1 MDRIKLI
8 QIFKNIELFTMKKIL
23 LTILLS
29 FIVST
34 SFSAG
39 TDSGDETNYG
49 KDYKSAVKLIK
60 KKKYDNA
67 IDKLMDLVD
76 VSSSDFTKADV
87 YNEIGFAFRKSDD
100 LDNASKYYILALSED
115 PNHLGALE
123 YQGEMFVDL
132 GQKDNAITNLNKL
145 KDLVGEKNS
154 YYKELNTY
162 ISAN

>member
-1 MDRIKLI
+1 
-8 QIFKNIELFTMKKIL
+8 MKKIL
-23 LTILLS
+23 ITILVS

-34 SFSAG
+34 SYSAG
-39 TDSGDETNYG
+39 TVSGNETNYG
-49 KDYKSAVKLIK
+49 KDFKSAVKLIS

-67 IDKLMDLVD
+67 IEKLMDLVD

-87 YNEIGFAFRKSDD
+87 LNEIGFAFRKNND
-100 LDNASKYYILALSED
+100 LDNASKYYLMALKED

-132 GQKDNAITNLNKL
+132 GQKDNALANLNKL
-145 KDLVGEKNS
+145 RDLVGEKNS

-162 ISAN
+162 ISTN

>member
-1 MDRIKLI
+1 
-8 QIFKNIELFTMKKIL
+8 MKKIL
-23 LTILLS
+23 ITILVS

-34 SFSAG
+34 SYSAG
-39 TDSGDETNYG
+39 TDSGNETNYG
-49 KDYKSAVKLIK
+49 KDYKSAVKLIS

-67 IDKLMDLVD
+67 IEKLMDLVD

-87 YNEIGFAFRKSDD
+87 LNEIGFAFRKNND
-100 LDNASKYYILALSED
+100 LDNASKYYLMALKED

-132 GQKDNAITNLNKL
+132 GQKDKALANLNKL

-154 YYKELNTY
+154 FYKELDSY
-162 ISAN
+162 ISRN

>member
-1 MDRIKLI
+1 
-8 QIFKNIELFTMKKIL
+8 MKKIL
-23 LTILLS
+23 ITILVS

-34 SFSAG
+34 SYSAG
-39 TDSGDETNYG
+39 TDSGDKTNYG
-49 KDYKSAVKLIK
+49 KDFKSAIKLIS

-67 IDKLMDLVD
+67 IEKLMDLVD

-87 YNEIGFAFRKSDD
+87 LNEIGFAFRKNND
-100 LDNASKYYILALSED
+100 LDNASKYYLMALKED

-132 GQKDNAITNLNKL
+132 GQKDKALANLNKL

-154 YYKELNTY
+154 FYKELDSY
-162 ISAN
+162 ISRN

>member
-1 MDRIKLI
+1 
-8 QIFKNIELFTMKKIL
+8 MKKIL
-23 LTILLS
+23 ITILVS

-34 SFSAG
+34 SYSAG
-39 TDSGDETNYG
+39 TDSGNETNYG
-49 KDYKSAVKLIK
+49 KDFKSAIKLIS

-67 IDKLMDLVD
+67 IEKLMDLVD

-87 YNEIGFAFRKSDD
+87 LNEIGFAFRKNND
-100 LDNASKYYILALSED
+100 LDNASKYYLLALKED

-132 GQKDNAITNLNKL
+132 GQKDKALANLNKL

-154 YYKELNTY
+154 FYKELDSY
-162 ISAN
+162 ISRN

>member
-1 MDRIKLI
+1 
-8 QIFKNIELFTMKKIL
+8 MKKIL
-23 LTILLS
+23 ITILLS
-29 FIVST
+29 FIVSS

-49 KDYKSAVKLIK
+49 KDYKLAVKLIN
-60 KKKYDNA
+60 KKKYENA
-67 IDKLMDLVD
+67 IEKLMDLVD

-100 LDNASKYYILALSED
+100 LDNASKYYILALSEN

-132 GQKDNAITNLNKL
+132 GQKDNALTNLKKL
-145 KDLVGEKNS
+145 KELVGEMNS

-162 ISAN
+162 ISVN

>member
-1 MDRIKLI
+1 
-8 QIFKNIELFTMKKIL
+8 MKKIL
-23 LTILLS
+23 ITILLS

-34 SFSAG
+34 SFSAS

-49 KDYKSAVKLIK
+49 KDYKSAVNLIN
-60 KKKYDNA
+60 KKKYENA
-67 IDKLMDLVD
+67 IQKLMDLVD

-87 YNEIGFAFRKSDD
+87 YNEIGFAFRKSED
-100 LDNASKYYILALSED
+100 LENASKYYIMALSED

-132 GQKDNAITNLNKL
+132 GQKDSALSNLKKL
-145 KDLVGEKNS
+145 KELVGEMNS

-162 ISAN
+162 ISVN

>member
-1 MDRIKLI
+1 
-8 QIFKNIELFTMKKIL
+8 MKKIL
-23 LTILLS
+23 ITILVS

-34 SFSAG
+34 SYSAG
-39 TDSGDETNYG
+39 TNSGDETNYG
-49 KDYKSAVKLIK
+49 KDFKSAVKLIS

-67 IDKLMDLVD
+67 IEKLMDLVD

-87 YNEIGFAFRKSDD
+87 LNEIGFAFRKNND
-100 LDNASKYYILALSED
+100 LDNASKYYLMALKED

-132 GQKDNAITNLNKL
+132 GQKDKALANLNKL

-154 YYKELNTY
+154 FYKELDSY
-162 ISAN
+162 ISRN

>member
-1 MDRIKLI
+1 
-8 QIFKNIELFTMKKIL
+8 MKKIL
-23 LTILLS
+23 ITILLS

-49 KDYKSAVKLIK
+49 KDYKSAVKLINN
-60 KKKYDNA
+60 KKYDNA
-67 IDKLMDLVD
+67 IEKLMDLVD

-100 LDNASKYYILALSED
+100 LDNASKYYILALSEN

-132 GQKDNAITNLNKL
+132 GQKDNALTNLKKL
-145 KDLVGEKNS
+145 KELVGEMNS

-162 ISAN
+162 ISVN

>member
-1 MDRIKLI
+1 
-8 QIFKNIELFTMKKIL
+8 MKKIL
-23 LTILLS
+23 ITILVS

-34 SFSAG
+34 SYSAG
-39 TDSGDETNYG
+39 TDSGNETNYG
-49 KDYKSAVKLIK
+49 KDFKSAIKLIS

-67 IDKLMDLVD
+67 IEKLMDLVD

-87 YNEIGFAFRKSDD
+87 LNEIGFAFRKNND
-100 LDNASKYYILALSED
+100 LDNASKYYLMALKED

-132 GQKDNAITNLNKL
+132 GQKDKAIANLNKL

-154 YYKELNTY
+154 FYKELDSY
-162 ISAN
+162 ISRN

>member
-1 MDRIKLI
+1 
-8 QIFKNIELFTMKKIL
+8 MKKIL
-23 LTILLS
+23 ITILVS

-34 SFSAG
+34 SYSAG

-49 KDYKSAVKLIK
+49 KDFKSAIKLIS

-67 IDKLMDLVD
+67 IEKLMDLVD

-87 YNEIGFAFRKSDD
+87 LNEIGFAFRKNND
-100 LDNASKYYILALSED
+100 LDNASKYYLMALKED

-132 GQKDNAITNLNKL
+132 GQKDNALANLNKL
-145 KDLVGEKNS
+145 RDLVGEKNS

-162 ISAN
+162 ISTN

>member
-1 MDRIKLI
+1 
-8 QIFKNIELFTMKKIL
+8 MKKIL
-23 LTILLS
+23 ITILVS

-34 SFSAG
+34 SYSAG
-39 TDSGDETNYG
+39 TNSGDETNYG
-49 KDYKSAVKLIK
+49 KDFKSAVKLIS

-67 IDKLMDLVD
+67 IEKLMDLVD

-87 YNEIGFAFRKSDD
+87 LNEIGFAFRKNSD
-100 LDNASKYYILALSED
+100 LDNASKYYLMALKED

-132 GQKDNAITNLNKL
+132 GQKDKALANLNKL

-154 YYKELNTY
+154 FYKELDSY
-162 ISAN
+162 ISRN

>member
-1 MDRIKLI
+1 M
-8 QIFKNIELFTMKKIL
+8 KNLL

-39 TDSGDETNYG
+39 TDSGNETNYG
-49 KDYKSAVKLIK
+49 KDFKSAVKLIK

-87 YNEIGFAFRKSDD
+87 FNEIGFAFRKSND
-100 LDNASKYYILALSED
+100 LDNASKYYIMALNED

-132 GQKDNAITNLNKL
+132 GQKDNALTNLNKL
-145 KDLVGEKNS
+145 RELVGEKNS
-154 YYKELNTY
+154 YYKELNSY
-162 ISAN
+162 ISIN

>member
-1 MDRIKLI
+1 
-8 QIFKNIELFTMKKIL
+8 MKKIL
-23 LTILLS
+23 ITILVS

-34 SFSAG
+34 SYSAG
-39 TDSGDETNYG
+39 TDSGNETNYG
-49 KDYKSAVKLIK
+49 KDFKSAVKLIR

-67 IDKLMDLVD
+67 IEKLMDLVD

-87 YNEIGFAFRKSDD
+87 LNEIGFAFRKNND
-100 LDNASKYYILALSED
+100 LDNASKYYLMALKED

-132 GQKDNAITNLNKL
+132 GQKDKALANLNKL

-154 YYKELNTY
+154 FYKELDSY
-162 ISAN
+162 ISRN

>member
-1 MDRIKLI
+1 
-8 QIFKNIELFTMKKIL
+8 MKKIL

-34 SFSAG
+34 SYSAG

-49 KDYKSAVKLIK
+49 KDFKSAIKLIS

-67 IDKLMDLVD
+67 IEKLMDLVD

-87 YNEIGFAFRKSDD
+87 LNEIGFAFRKNND
-100 LDNASKYYILALSED
+100 LDNASKYYLMALKED

-132 GQKDNAITNLNKL
+132 GQKDKALANLNKL

-154 YYKELNTY
+154 FYKELDSY
-162 ISAN
+162 ISRN

>member
-1 MDRIKLI
+1 
-8 QIFKNIELFTMKKIL
+8 MKKIL
-23 LTILLS
+23 ITILVS

-34 SFSAG
+34 SYSAG

-49 KDYKSAVKLIK
+49 KDFKSAIKLIS

-67 IDKLMDLVD
+67 IEKLMDLVD

-87 YNEIGFAFRKSDD
+87 LNEIGFAFRKNND
-100 LDNASKYYILALSED
+100 LDNASKYYLMALKED

-132 GQKDNAITNLNKL
+132 GQKDKALANLNKL

-154 YYKELNTY
+154 FYKELDSWKKY
-162 ISAN
+162 

>member
-1 MDRIKLI
+1 M
-8 QIFKNIELFTMKKIL
+8 KNLL

-39 TDSGDETNYG
+39 TDSGSETNYG

-67 IDKLMDLVD
+67 IEKLMDLVD

-87 YNEIGFAFRKSDD
+87 FNEIGFAFRKSDD
-100 LDNASKYYILALSED
+100 FDNASKYYLLALSED

-132 GQKDNAITNLNKL
+132 GQKDNALANLNKL
-145 KDLVGEKNS
+145 KDLVGEKS
-154 YYKELNTY
+154 PFYKELDSY
-162 ISAN
+162 ISRN

>member
-1 MDRIKLI
+1 
-8 QIFKNIELFTMKKIL
+8 MKKIL
-23 LTILLS
+23 ITILLS

-49 KDYKSAVKLIK
+49 KDYKSAVKLIN

-67 IDKLMDLVD
+67 IEKLMDLVD

-100 LDNASKYYILALSED
+100 LDNASKYYILALSEN

-132 GQKDNAITNLNKL
+132 GQKDNALTNLKKL
-145 KDLVGEKNS
+145 KELVGEMNS

-162 ISAN
+162 ISVN

>member
-1 MDRIKLI
+1 
-8 QIFKNIELFTMKKIL
+8 MKKIL
-23 LTILLS
+23 ITILLS

-49 KDYKSAVKLIK
+49 KDYKSAVKLIN
-60 KKKYDNA
+60 KKKYENA
-67 IDKLMDLVD
+67 IEKLMDLVD

-100 LDNASKYYILALSED
+100 LDNASKYYILALSEN

-132 GQKDNAITNLNKL
+132 GQKDSALTNLKKL
-145 KDLVGEKNS
+145 KELVGEMNS

-162 ISAN
+162 ITAN

>member
-1 MDRIKLI
+1 
-8 QIFKNIELFTMKKIL
+8 MKKIL
-23 LTILLS
+23 ITILVS

-34 SFSAG
+34 SYSAG
-39 TDSGDETNYG
+39 TDSGNETNYG
-49 KDYKSAVKLIK
+49 KDFKSAIKLIS

-67 IDKLMDLVD
+67 IEKLIDLVD

-87 YNEIGFAFRKSDD
+87 LNEIGFAFRKNND
-100 LDNASKYYILALSED
+100 LDNASKYYLMALKED

-132 GQKDNAITNLNKL
+132 GQKDNALANLNKL
-145 KDLVGEKNS
+145 RDLVGEKNS

-162 ISAN
+162 ISTN

>member
-1 MDRIKLI
+1 
-8 QIFKNIELFTMKKIL
+8 MKKIL
-23 LTILLS
+23 ITILVS

-34 SFSAG
+34 SYSAG
-39 TDSGDETNYG
+39 TDSGNETNYG
-49 KDYKSAVKLIK
+49 KDKSAIKLIS

-67 IDKLMDLVD
+67 IEKLMDLVD

-87 YNEIGFAFRKSDD
+87 LNEIGFAFRKNND
-100 LDNASKYYILALSED
+100 LDNASKYYLMALKED

-132 GQKDNAITNLNKL
+132 GQKDKALANLNKL

-154 YYKELNTY
+154 FYKELDSY
-162 ISAN
+162 ISRN

>member
-1 MDRIKLI
+1 
-8 QIFKNIELFTMKKIL
+8 MKKIL
-23 LTILLS
+23 ITILVS

-34 SFSAG
+34 SYSAG

-49 KDYKSAVKLIK
+49 KDFKSAIKLIS

-67 IDKLMDLVD
+67 IEKLMDLVD

-87 YNEIGFAFRKSDD
+87 LNEIGFAFRKNND
-100 LDNASKYYILALSED
+100 LDNASKYYLMALKED

-132 GQKDNAITNLNKL
+132 GQKDKALANLNKL

-154 YYKELNTY
+154 FYKELNSY
-162 ISAN
+162 ISRN

>member
-1 MDRIKLI
+1 
-8 QIFKNIELFTMKKIL
+8 MKKIL
-23 LTILLS
+23 ITILVS

-34 SFSAG
+34 SYSAG
-39 TDSGDETNYG
+39 TDSGNETNYG
-49 KDYKSAVKLIK
+49 KDFKSAIKLIS

-67 IDKLMDLVD
+67 IEKLMDLVD

-100 LDNASKYYILALSED
+100 LDNASKYYIMALSED

-132 GQKDNAITNLNKL
+132 GQKDNALANLMKL
-145 KDLVGEKNS
+145 KELVGEKNS

-162 ISAN
+162 ISSN

>member
-1 MDRIKLI
+1 
-8 QIFKNIELFTMKKIL
+8 MKKIL
-23 LTILLS
+23 ITILVS

-34 SFSAG
+34 SYSAG

-49 KDYKSAVKLIK
+49 KDFKSAIKLIS

-67 IDKLMDLVD
+67 IEKLMDLVD

-87 YNEIGFAFRKSDD
+87 LNEIGFAFRKNND
-100 LDNASKYYILALSED
+100 LDNASKYYLMALKED

-132 GQKDNAITNLNKL
+132 GQKDKALANLNKL
-145 KDLVGEKNS
+145 RDLVGEKNS
-154 YYKELNTY
+154 FYKELDSY
-162 ISAN
+162 ISRN

>member
-1 MDRIKLI
+1 
-8 QIFKNIELFTMKKIL
+8 MKKIL
-23 LTILLS
+23 ITILVS

-34 SFSAG
+34 SYSAG

-49 KDYKSAVKLIK
+49 KDFKSAIKLIS

-67 IDKLMDLVD
+67 IEKLMDLVD

-87 YNEIGFAFRKSDD
+87 LNEIGFAFRKNND
-100 LDNASKYYILALSED
+100 LDNASKYYLMALKED

-132 GQKDNAITNLNKL
+132 GQKDKALANLNKL

-154 YYKELNTY
+154 FYKELDSY
-162 ISAN
+162 ISRN

>member
-1 MDRIKLI
+1 
-8 QIFKNIELFTMKKIL
+8 MKKIL
-23 LTILLS
+23 ITILVS

-34 SFSAG
+34 SYSAG

-49 KDYKSAVKLIK
+49 KDFKSAIKLISK
-60 KKKYDNA
+60 MKYDNA
-67 IDKLMDLVD
+67 IEKLMDLVD

-87 YNEIGFAFRKSDD
+87 LNEIGFAFRKNND
-100 LDNASKYYILALSED
+100 LDNASKYYLMALKED

-132 GQKDNAITNLNKL
+132 GQKDKALANLNKL

-154 YYKELNTY
+154 FYKELDSY
-162 ISAN
+162 ISRN

>member
-39 TDSGDETNYG
+39 TESGDETNYG